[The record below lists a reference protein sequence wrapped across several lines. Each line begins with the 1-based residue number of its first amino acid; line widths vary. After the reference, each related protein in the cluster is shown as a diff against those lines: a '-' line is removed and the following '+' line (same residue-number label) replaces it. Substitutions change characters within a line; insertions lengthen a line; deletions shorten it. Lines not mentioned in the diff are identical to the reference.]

1 MAPAHKISPLVGIV
15 GAFPS
20 KEFCP
25 INERPSSLTMAKNSA
40 LTIKAALL
48 TALLALF
55 GLAAFAAP
63 QGDCSE
69 VTITGFMMADGM
81 DLRDAVLV
89 VELENNDCLESSLQA
104 NGKFQFTIPANM
116 KARLMFLKP
125 GFLPKEVQVD
135 TRNAMNNDNACQ
147 RNKRMEFDV
156 KLEEALQHLNEQHAG
171 PVGYITFVNG
181 TGIMRI
187 RHDERMIE
195 VISEEEALKQQDL

>member
-1 MAPAHKISPLVGIV
+1 MEK
-15 GAFPS
+15 
-20 KEFCP
+20 
-25 INERPSSLTMAKNSA
+25 NNSLT
-40 LTIKAALL
+40 LQAALL

-55 GLAAFAAP
+55 SLVVFAAP

-69 VTITGFMMADGM
+69 VTITGYMQADGM

-89 VELENNDCLESSLQA
+89 VELENNECLESSLQA
-104 NGKFQFTIPANM
+104 NGKFQFTIPANI

-125 GFLPKEVQVD
+125 GFLPKEVYLD
-135 TRNAMNNDNACQ
+135 TKNAMNNDDACQ
-147 RNKRMEFDV
+147 RNKKVEFDV

-195 VISEEEALKQQDL
+195 VVSEEEALKKQDY

>member
-1 MAPAHKISPLVGIV
+1 M
-15 GAFPS
+15 
-20 KEFCP
+20 E
-25 INERPSSLTMAKNSA
+25 NRSSFTF
-40 LTIKAALL
+40 KAALL

-55 GLAAFAAP
+55 SLAVFAAP

-69 VTITGFMMADGM
+69 VTITGYMVADGM

-89 VELENNDCLESSLQA
+89 VELEDRDCLQTKLQA
-104 NGKFQFTIPANM
+104 NGKFEFTIPANV

-125 GFLPKEVQVD
+125 GFLAKEVYLD
-135 TRNAMNNDNACQ
+135 TRNAMNNDDACQ
-147 RNKRMEFDV
+147 RNKKVEFDV

-181 TGIMRI
+181 SGFMRI

-195 VISEEEALKQQDL
+195 VISEEEALKQQPY